1 TPMLAY
7 MRFGEWNEILT
18 IPDPGDEYTYLKM
31 IWTFTRGIAF
41 TRKGNLKE
49 AEEELNV
56 LENRN
61 KDLGHENISKVAFH
75 VLAGEIAASSG
86 DLQQGIEQLKLA
98 VEFEDQLPYD
108 EPSVWYVPT
117 RQVLGRLLLLKG
129 QYAEAEKIYRED
141 LAYYRENGWS
151 LMGLYQSLKGQNRS
165 REAEEVLI
173 SFKNAWKYADIEI
186 ETSVL

>member
-1 TPMLAY
+1 MTASGGLT
-7 MRFGEWNEILT
+7 RVKIIVINIL
-18 IPDPGDEYTYLKM
+18 
-31 IWTFTRGIAF
+31 
-41 TRKGNLKE
+41 E
-49 AEEELNV
+49 AT
-56 LENRN
+56 
-61 KDLGHENISKVAFH
+61 DHENISKVAFH

-86 DLQQGIEQLKLA
+86 DLQQGIEQLKRA